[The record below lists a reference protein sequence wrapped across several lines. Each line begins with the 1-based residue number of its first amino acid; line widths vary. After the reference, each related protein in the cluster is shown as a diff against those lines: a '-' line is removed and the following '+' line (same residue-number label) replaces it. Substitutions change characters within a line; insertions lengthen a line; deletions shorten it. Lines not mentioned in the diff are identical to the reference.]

1 MGASAPKKAVLFSGI
16 GFLILGIVLRKVS
29 DYPSVGLILILTGV
43 GLKTYY
49 IIQAIRS
56 GLYTPG
62 VELWFLF
69 VGLALFLTG
78 LYLRGKEFFINPTYL
93 IVLGI
98 SLKVLFIVRFIQ
110 IVRNNRQK
118 NQAWFGSPSVDRS
131 TSDACTSRTWGLS
144 GKIVDSRVN
153 DNCLAK
159 NVPGL
164 IFTTNAP

>member
-16 GFLILGIVLRKVS
+16 GFLILGILLRKIT
-29 DYPSVGLILILTGV
+29 DYPSLGLILIFTGV

-56 GLYTPG
+56 GLYAPG
-62 VELWFLF
+62 AELWFLF

-78 LYLRGKEFFINPTYL
+78 LYLKGKEFFLNPTYL

-98 SLKVLFIVRFIQ
+98 SLKILFIVRFIQ

-118 NQAWFGSPSVDRS
+118 VQA
-131 TSDACTSRTWGLS
+131 
-144 GKIVDSRVN
+144 
-153 DNCLAK
+153 
-159 NVPGL
+159 
-164 IFTTNAP
+164 

>member
-1 MGASAPKKAVLFSGI
+1 MVASPPKKAILFSGI
-16 GFLILGIVLRKVS
+16 GFLVLGILLRKIA
-29 DYPSVGLILILTGV
+29 DYPALGLTLILAGV

-78 LYLRGKEFFINPTYL
+78 LYLKGKEFFISPTYL

-98 SLKVLFIVRFIQ
+98 SLKILFIVRFIQ
-110 IVRNNRQK
+110 IVRNKRQK
-118 NQAWFGSPSVDRS
+118 AQA
-131 TSDACTSRTWGLS
+131 
-144 GKIVDSRVN
+144 
-153 DNCLAK
+153 
-159 NVPGL
+159 
-164 IFTTNAP
+164 

>member
-1 MGASAPKKAVLFSGI
+1 MVASPPKKAILFSGI
-16 GFLILGIVLRKVS
+16 GFLVLGILLRKIT
-29 DYPSVGLILILTGV
+29 DYPALGLTLILAGV

-78 LYLRGKEFFINPTYL
+78 LYLRGNEFFINPTYL

-98 SLKVLFIVRFIQ
+98 SLKILFIVRFIQ

-118 NQAWFGSPSVDRS
+118 AQA
-131 TSDACTSRTWGLS
+131 
-144 GKIVDSRVN
+144 
-153 DNCLAK
+153 
-159 NVPGL
+159 
-164 IFTTNAP
+164 